1 MTTKTVKQIGR
12 QTAEPN
18 IFDLLKQDHRKVEE
32 LFRHLLDE
40 FEPDREIFTQIRQ
53 DLLAHMEGEER
64 YFYPALKQG
73 EDLTFLTNEAIVEH
87 ETARTL
93 LNKIAKTS
101 ETSEMWLPHVKVL
114 SQIVDMHIE
123 EEESDVF
130 KKAKKAL
137 SKTQQTE
144 IAQRFQQG
152 KTNSQRIAGEF
163 ATKPKTRKTSKRGKR
178 S

>member
-1 MTTKTVKQIGR
+1 
-12 QTAEPN
+12 
-18 IFDLLKQDHRKVEE
+18 
-32 LFRHLLDE
+32 
-40 FEPDREIFTQIRQ
+40 
-53 DLLAHMEGEER
+53 MEGEER

-93 LNKIAKTS
+93 LNKIAKTA
-101 ETSEMWLPHVKVL
+101 ETSEWAAHVKVL

-130 KKAKKAL
+130 KKQRKPCKP
-137 SKTQQTE
+137 SKQKLPSD
-144 IAQRFQQG
+144 FSG

-163 ATKPKTRKTSKRGKR
+163 ATKPKTRKLPKEGKGVKVT
-178 S
+178 